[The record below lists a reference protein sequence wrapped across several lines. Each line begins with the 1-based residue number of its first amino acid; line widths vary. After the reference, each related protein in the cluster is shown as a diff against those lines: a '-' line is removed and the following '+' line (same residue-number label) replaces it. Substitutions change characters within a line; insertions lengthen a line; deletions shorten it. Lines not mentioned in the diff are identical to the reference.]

1 MGHFFFFARNDSTEI
16 ETLSIRN
23 SIIELNSSLKLIPLT
38 LTQTLRIN
46 GLKQKKIYPIH
57 TSGK

>member
-46 GLKQKKIYPIH
+46 GLK
-57 TSGK
+57 